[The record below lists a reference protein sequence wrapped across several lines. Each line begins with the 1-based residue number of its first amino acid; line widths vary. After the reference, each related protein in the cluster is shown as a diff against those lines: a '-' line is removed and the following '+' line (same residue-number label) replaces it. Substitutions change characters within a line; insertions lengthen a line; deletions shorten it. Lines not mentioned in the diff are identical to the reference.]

1 MNSEEGRAL
10 HPRLL
15 GRVTHGFMLA
25 TLWQWGRGE
34 AVFVRGGGRSGWLP
48 QAGWRQI
55 LLGNNG
61 TGNPKENAS
70 GGIERRWIPVE
81 GCLDRK
87 PLRVVRGQQP

>member
-1 MNSEEGRAL
+1 MNSKEGRAL

-34 AVFVRGGGRSGWLP
+34 AVFVREVAGYLR
-48 QAGWRQI
+48 QAGGKSYW
-55 LLGNNG
+55 GNNG